1 MGVKAQRVSV
11 EKQTKSET
19 RYTVEGDV
27 IIFVFFFPPN
37 SVDIKQREKFEG
49 EVKDCLKITTTTTTK
64 PDIQEIQKDASQ
76 LSGEGEGLHL
86 ALIYLQL

>member
-1 MGVKAQRVSV
+1 M

-27 IIFVFFFPPN
+27 IIFVFFFSPN

-49 EVKDCLKITTTTTTK
+49 EVKDCLKITTTTTTTK